1 MMRFRLLFLLGV
13 AVLVGCS
20 SPEGDA
26 TPRPDPNAGLTKRQK
41 IEKIQNDPNIPDG
54 LKKIQTETL
63 SRQPGD

>member
-1 MMRFRLLFLLGV
+1 MMHFRLLLFLCA
-13 AVLVGCS
+13 AVFGGCS
-20 SPEGDA
+20 SSQDDA